1 MNALTI
7 PQKPEAL
14 QAGNDN
20 PNIDRAGTPR
30 TVVFDG
36 EKAFWNDTRKELT
49 QREYEDIF
57 GMSKEDLVD
66 YQEGE
71 EDYLDYFA
79 PYPEDEE
86 DCPEDEGTTGRPSD
100 PSSC

>member
-7 PQKPEAL
+7 PQKLEAL

-20 PNIDRAGTPR
+20 PN
-30 TVVFDG
+30 
-36 EKAFWNDTRKELT
+36 
-49 QREYEDIF
+49 IF

-100 PSSC
+100 PSS